1 MNIRTM
7 PLTLSMK
14 DTIEGI
20 RYENG
25 HITASHAFA
34 SLFMWQKEMGLSVYL
49 EENLFA
55 VKCRMQGENAWFF
68 PCGGRT
74 AVRDFICRCLDDEG
88 LLFCYMRR
96 EDAEF
101 LGTGIP
107 GKVPNQG
114 TGIRP

>member
-55 VKCRMQGENAWFF
+55 VKCRMQGFSPVA
-68 PCGGRT
+68 
-74 AVRDFICRCLDDEG
+74 
-88 LLFCYMRR
+88 
-96 EDAEF
+96 AE
-101 LGTGIP
+101 P
-107 GKVPNQG
+107 
-114 TGIRP
+114 R

>member
-74 AVRDFICRCLDDEG
+74 AVRDFICRCLDGEG
-88 LLFCYMRR
+88 TSR
-96 EDAEF
+96 
-101 LGTGIP
+101 
-107 GKVPNQG
+107 
-114 TGIRP
+114 